1 MRVMSRDFTRSEKIL
16 ILVLVLIL
24 LGLVYYQFVDRN
36 VRETITSAE
45 SEVQMIQKEMDAVEK
60 RLAELRKTKAEMDA
74 LEEKG
79 MLSWMPSYN
88 AGKEE
93 VAFLNGILA
102 DTLEYE
108 VTFSNVARTNTQI
121 RRAFKLKYKVE
132 GYEAA
137 QAIQDRLSESKDR
150 CLVGD
155 VKGSIDKDGIVTV
168 EQSATFYE
176 TMVGGVPDAGLPS
189 DGAKANQ

>member
-1 MRVMSRDFTRSEKIL
+1 MRVMSRDFTRSEKLL

-24 LGLVYYQFVDRN
+24 LGLAYYQFVDRN
-36 VRETITSAE
+36 VRETITNAE
-45 SEVQMIQKEMDAVEK
+45 AEVKAIQTEMDAVEK
-60 RLAELRKTKAEMDA
+60 RLAELRKTKSEMDA

-108 VTFSNVARTNTQI
+108 VTFSNVTRTNTQI
-121 RRAFKLKYKVE
+121 RRAFTLKYKVE

-137 QAIQDRLSESKDR
+137 QEILDRLSESKNR
-150 CLVGD
+150 CLVGN
-155 VKGSIDKDGIVTV
+155 VRGSINKDGIVTV

-176 TMVGGVPDAGLPS
+176 TMVGGIPDAGLPS
-189 DGAKANQ
+189 DGAKANR

>member
-36 VRETITSAE
+36 VRDTITSAE

-108 VTFSNVARTNTQI
+108 VTFSNVTRSGTQI
-121 RRAFKLKYKVE
+121 RRAFKLKYKVK

-137 QAIQDRLSESKDR
+137 QAILDRLSESKDR